1 MTEETLQRIK
11 EKVKNLPEK
20 PGVYYMK
27 DKNGHIIYVGKAKI
41 LKNRVSQ
48 YFNSLSSHTPKVLRM
63 VSQVYDFDY
72 IITGSEM
79 EALVLECSEI
89 KHYKPYYNILLKD
102 DKNYPYLKVDLESEY
117 PEVTITRTRK
127 NDKARYF
134 GPYTGKASE
143 IMNIIRHTFKLPSC
157 SRKFP
162 RDIGKER
169 PCLNFSINNCIGL
182 CTGNISKE
190 EYRDIIKNV
199 ISFLE
204 GNYDEVLNDIKEQ
217 MLIAADN
224 ELFEKAA
231 KLRDRMFAV
240 KRLSESQKVVAAPN
254 VNRDVIG
261 YAENEY
267 LSMATLFVI
276 RNGRIISKV
285 NYPLDRADFENRG
298 EGLAGFLKQIYS
310 QRADIPKELLL
321 PFESE
326 DMDLLQDFLS
336 DRAGKKINI
345 KVPQRGELKKL
356 VGMVSENAEEAVRL
370 SLKKEEKAAK
380 SIVDLQNA
388 LNLKAPPKRIEAI
401 DISNIK
407 GKENVAAIILFVNGE
422 KDKSGYKRFKIKSFE
437 GQDDYESMREVVWR
451 RLKRYEEK
459 YKGFEVLP
467 DLFLVDGGKGQVS
480 AVKSIFSEFNI
491 DIPVFGMVKDE
502 KHRTRGLVNEIGDVE
517 LKITSPAFSLI
528 SKIQEEVHRFAI
540 GYHKKLR
547 SKNTI
552 KSELNNIPG
561 LGKVRVKNLYKVF
574 GSIDN
579 IKNASFEELC
589 KVPGM
594 NKSAASEVLRYFGN
608 ADTI

>member
-1 MTEETLQRIK
+1 
-11 EKVKNLPEK
+11 
-20 PGVYYMK
+20 
-27 DKNGHIIYVGKAKI
+27 
-41 LKNRVSQ
+41 
-48 YFNSLSSHTPKVLRM
+48 
-63 VSQVYDFDY
+63 
-72 IITGSEM
+72 
-79 EALVLECSEI
+79 
-89 KHYKPYYNILLKD
+89 
-102 DKNYPYLKVDLESEY
+102 
-117 PEVTITRTRK
+117 
-127 NDKARYF
+127 
-134 GPYTGKASE
+134 
-143 IMNIIRHTFKLPSC
+143 
-157 SRKFP
+157 
-162 RDIGKER
+162 
-169 PCLNFSINNCIGL
+169 
-182 CTGNISKE
+182 
-190 EYRDIIKNV
+190 
-199 ISFLE
+199 
-204 GNYDEVLNDIKEQ
+204 
-217 MLIAADN
+217 
-224 ELFEKAA
+224 
-231 KLRDRMFAV
+231 
-240 KRLSESQKVVAAPN
+240 
-254 VNRDVIG
+254 
-261 YAENEY
+261 
-267 LSMATLFVI
+267 
-276 RNGRIISKV
+276 
-285 NYPLDRADFENRG
+285 
-298 EGLAGFLKQIYS
+298 
-310 QRADIPKELLL
+310 
-321 PFESE
+321 
-326 DMDLLQDFLS
+326 MDLLQDFLS

-459 YKGFEVLP
+459 YKGFEALP

-552 KSELNNIPG
+552 NSELNNIPG